1 MDYNEAVI
9 LLTCNG
15 FTDEQT
21 NTLIELLDKIA
32 DENLKY
38 LNEKFKSIEEQLK
51 EIKRTAYHP
60 SY

>member
-1 MDYNEAVI
+1 MDYTEAII

-15 FTDEQT
+15 FTDEQAEA
-21 NTLIELLDKIA
+21 LILFIDKIT

-38 LNEKFKSIEEQLK
+38 LQEKEKDVVEQLK